1 MSAPISRRRALVL
14 GGAGV
19 VAVVA
24 GTTGWIA
31 TADNGP
37 GLSGNGS
44 GAAETGAEL
53 GAPPLLDSSEGRLQI
68 ELVAAPGVRLA
79 GRDTRALGFNGTT
92 PGPTLRCAPV
102 TSSPSG

>member
-19 VAVVA
+19 IAVVA

-37 GLSGNGS
+37 GPTGNGP

-53 GAPPLLDSSEGRLQI
+53 GAPPLLDSSEGCRVP
-68 ELVAAPGVRLA
+68 ELGHGL
-79 GRDTRALGFNGTT
+79 
-92 PGPTLRCAPV
+92 
-102 TSSPSG
+102 

>member
-31 TADNGP
+31 TADNDPGP
-37 GLSGNGS
+37 SGNGS
-44 GAAETGAEL
+44 GAAVLFATL
-53 GAPPLLDSSEGRLQI
+53 N
-68 ELVAAPGVRLA
+68 PG
-79 GRDTRALGFNGTT
+79 TALTASDF
-92 PGPTLRCAPV
+92 V
-102 TSSPSG
+102 VI